1 MKLSREVWSTMAEK
15 AFSPHEVRLT
25 LLNTNPIFQCVND
38 ISISV
43 ATVLMTTT
51 SVSVKIGKSNT
62 IYHIF
67 IFK

>member
-15 AFSPHEVRLT
+15 ALSPHEVRLT

-38 ISISV
+38 TSISV